1 MKNRLKIRIA
11 NDDDFNSIYNF
22 VNELE
27 QTVFNVEDLKRAFE
41 SNVNNPDHIYL
52 IAEMNDKPVGY
63 LSCHSQLLL
72 HHGGRKIAE
81 IQEMYVNPESRKN
94 GIGKGLVDELKRI
107 AKLKEVEQLEVTSNN
122 KRGDT
127 HRFYEREKFVQSH
140 KKFTY
145 RIG

>member
-1 MKNRLKIRIA
+1 
-11 NDDDFNSIYNF
+11 DFNSIYNF

-52 IAEMNDKPVGY
+52 IAEMNDEPVGY

-72 HHGGRKIAE
+72 HHGGQKIAE

>member
-1 MKNRLKIRIA
+1 M
-11 NDDDFNSIYNF
+11 
-22 VNELE
+22 NELE

>member
-1 MKNRLKIRIA
+1 MKNRLNIKIA

-52 IAEMNDKPVGY
+52 IAEMNDEPVGY

-72 HHGGRKIAE
+72 HHGGQKIAE

-107 AKLKEVEQLEVTSNN
+107 AKLKEIEQLEVTSNN

>member
-1 MKNRLKIRIA
+1 MKNRLNIKIA

-52 IAEMNDKPVGY
+52 IAEMNDESVGY

-72 HHGGRKIAE
+72 HHGGQKIAE

-107 AKLKEVEQLEVTSNN
+107 AKLKEIEQLEVTSNN